1 MIKQRGRMRIRT
13 IAAVSGLI
21 SLAACQ
27 TPNPVAN
34 QATRVAPAIG
44 RGGLAAV
51 PACPSDVTAVL
62 SSGPAVHF
70 KGPTEDD
77 AAVCVQ
83 TSNGKSYRYYL
94 NFWGDGRFRH
104 GTPDQRHALRSV
116 VEGPVGTEV
125 KFDLPRRSHL
135 ALWKSASVTH
145 VANAH
150 LVVGG
155 RTRPTVKLRIVKH
168 DSLGRADVTAES
180 LYWIDGLTGIPL
192 KKQVVTRMADGDV
205 ERTTTWRV
213 VALHPTAS

>member
-1 MIKQRGRMRIRT
+1 MRIQT
-13 IAAVSGLI
+13 FAAVSSLM

-27 TPNPVAN
+27 TPNSVAN
-34 QATRVAPAIG
+34 QAAEAVHVAPAID

-51 PACPSDVTAVL
+51 PACPSGVTAVL
-62 SSGPAVHF
+62 SSGAAVHF

-83 TSNGKSYRYYL
+83 TSNGKNYRYYL